1 MDQILLAVA
10 KIPAGNPI
18 TFVGIDSFLNFLL
31 GWLSNISLT
40 VIVLGLILTGILMIA
55 SHGDS
60 EKFKTSRQMLK
71 TTILGAVVILGAS
84 FTLDLIAAVISGGPN
99 LQPVT
104 NLVDYIITSLGDFVI
119 GVSGTIM
126 VVAII
131 INGIRMI
138 TAGENPEK
146 FKSARQSLV
155 NVVWG
160 SLVILGA
167 GLIVKMITSLFSG
180 GQGFTLTPI
189 QDMVWYIVISLGDF
203 VIGLSMVVM
212 ITFIVISGIM
222 MTMAGADEE
231 KFKKARQMLVNVI
244 WGSMVILGS
253 GVILNTILAI
263 VNRSFFCRI
272 QIIGI
277 CLWG

>member
-1 MDQILLAVA
+1 
-10 KIPAGNPI
+10 
-18 TFVGIDSFLNFLL
+18 
-31 GWLSNISLT
+31 
-40 VIVLGLILTGILMIA
+40 MIA

-84 FTLDLIAAVISGGPN
+84 FTLDLITAVISGGPN

-104 NLVDYIITSLGDFVI
+104 NLVDYIITSLGDFII

-126 VVAII
+126 IVAII
-131 INGIRMI
+131 VNGIRMI
-138 TAGENPEK
+138 MAGENPEK

-167 GLIVKMITSLFSG
+167 GLIVKMITALFSG
-180 GQGFTLTPI
+180 GQGFTLAPI
-189 QDMVWYIVISLGDF
+189 QDMVWYVITSLGDF

-222 MTMAGADEE
+222 MTTAGADEE

-263 VNRSFFCRI
+263 VNRSFFCQI

-277 CLWG
+277 CLWS

>member
-1 MDQILLAVA
+1 MEQILLAVA

-31 GWLSNISLT
+31 GWLSNISLS

-104 NLVDYIITSLGDFVI
+104 NLVDYIITSLGDFII

-126 VVAII
+126 IVAIV

-138 TAGENPEK
+138 MAGENPEK

-167 GLIVKMITSLFSG
+167 GLIVKMITALFSG
-180 GQGFTLTPI
+180 GQGFTLAPI
-189 QDMVWYIVISLGDF
+189 QDMVWYVITSLGDF

-222 MTMAGADEE
+222 MTTAGADEE